1 MILRL
6 KKRQG
11 KIMFMNEG
19 LVDLYLYLPKGPLV
33 EACEASGIAYTHA
46 LKMIK
51 YWASLNLINT
61 NKSGQQYN
69 FFYTSLG
76 AKLASELVRG
86 RSFMRKN
93 SIQWVSD
100 EEESN
105 GY

>member
-1 MILRL
+1 MVFRL

-11 KIMFMNEG
+11 RIMFMNEG

-33 EACEASGIAYTHA
+33 EACKDSGIAYTHA

-51 YWASLNLINT
+51 YWASLDLINT

-76 AKLASELVRG
+76 AKLASELIK
-86 RSFMRKN
+86 SKAFMKKN
-93 SIQWVSD
+93 AIQWGSD
-100 EEESN
+100 EE
-105 GY
+105 Y